1 MEVSY
6 PFGGFRWRRWSL
18 VSPTKS
24 FHDWLPRERLYMPAA
39 VSTIT
44 QTGQVSIPKVIR
56 DILGVGPRDQVEFL
70 SDGERV
76 QIVAVPKDPL
86 TLGTKEEFW
95 ESIARADEDV
105 SSGRTSDLL
114 QTTSSLRAK
123 YGL

>member
-1 MEVSY
+1 
-6 PFGGFRWRRWSL
+6 
-18 VSPTKS
+18 
-24 FHDWLPRERLYMPAA
+24 MPAA

-56 DILGVGPRDQVEFL
+56 DILGVGPRDQVEFI

-95 ESIARADEDV
+95 ESVARADEDIAAH
-105 SSGRTSDLL
+105 RTQSLVDVT
-114 QTTSSLRAK
+114 QDLRAK

>member
-1 MEVSY
+1 
-6 PFGGFRWRRWSL
+6 
-18 VSPTKS
+18 
-24 FHDWLPRERLYMPAA
+24 MPAA

-86 TLGTKEEFW
+86 TLGTREEFW
-95 ESIARADEDV
+95 GSIEQAERDYENGDV
-105 SSGRTSDLL
+105 VEASALTSR
-114 QTTSSLRAK
+114 LRDT

>member
-1 MEVSY
+1 
-6 PFGGFRWRRWSL
+6 
-18 VSPTKS
+18 
-24 FHDWLPRERLYMPAA
+24 MPAA

-95 ESIARADEDV
+95 ESVARADEDIAAN
-105 SSGRTSDLL
+105 RTQSLADVT
-114 QTTSSLRAK
+114 QDLRAK

>member
-1 MEVSY
+1 
-6 PFGGFRWRRWSL
+6 
-18 VSPTKS
+18 
-24 FHDWLPRERLYMPAA
+24 MPAA

-86 TLGTKEEFW
+86 TLGTREEFW
-95 ESIARADEDV
+95 ESVDRADRDYADGQV
-105 SSGRTSDLL
+105 SLAHDMTQG
-114 QTTSSLRAK
+114 LRNK

>member
-1 MEVSY
+1 
-6 PFGGFRWRRWSL
+6 
-18 VSPTKS
+18 
-24 FHDWLPRERLYMPAA
+24 MPAA

-86 TLGTKEEFW
+86 TLGSREEFW
-95 ESIARADEDV
+95 ESVERADAQYEQGETRSVQDSV
-105 SSGRTSDLL
+105 NRMRDL
-114 QTTSSLRAK
+114 

>member
-1 MEVSY
+1 
-6 PFGGFRWRRWSL
+6 
-18 VSPTKS
+18 
-24 FHDWLPRERLYMPAA
+24 MPAA

-44 QTGQVSIPKVIR
+44 QSGQVSIPKVIR

-86 TLGTKEEFW
+86 TLGTREEFW
-95 ESIARADEDV
+95 ESVARADEDYAE
-105 SSGRTSDLL
+105 GRV
-114 QTTSSLRAK
+114 TTVHAVTDSMRDR